1 VASLAAAQFHLLREI
16 FDLARRQ
23 RASLEQDSI
32 EEVVA
37 LMEEREAILDQLQQ
51 LAEEAAEPPSNVVP
65 LPGAEDY
72 ARQDAIAL
80 DTVIRGILEHD
91 RGNEELLVEKMQ
103 AIRDELPRLRR
114 GRQASAGYRGSPAW
128 EQTGGYADRVS

>member
-1 VASLAAAQFHLLREI
+1 MASLAAAQFQLLREI

-23 RASLEQDSI
+23 RVSLERDEI

-37 LMEEREAILDQLQQ
+37 LMAEREAVLEQLQQ
-51 LAEEAAEPPSNVVP
+51 LAEEAADPPSNVVA
-65 LPGAEDY
+65 LPGAEDH

-91 RGNEELLVEKMQ
+91 RGNEALLLEKMQ
-103 AIRDELPRLRR
+103 AIREELPRIRQGRR
-114 GRQASAGYRGSPAW
+114 ASAGYRSAPAW